1 MKSETSFLDLDP
13 NKYNTK
19 DDVEYDV
26 ELPNGLSEDI
36 VRKISALKGEPKWML
51 DTRLKAL
58 AHFFSRPMPKW
69 GADLQNIDFDAITYY
84 RRAKAGNSTKWEDVP
99 ENIKKTFERLGIP
112 EAERKFLAGAGTQ
125 FDSETVYHKVREDLA
140 KQGVIFCD
148 MDTAVKENPEIVQ
161 KYFGTVVPYADN
173 KFAALNSAVWSGGS
187 FVYVPKGVKV
197 ELPLQAYF
205 RINTKNMGQF
215 ERTLII
221 VDEGAEVHYIE
232 GCSAPVYST
241 NSLHAAVVEVI
252 AHKNARVRYTTLQN
266 WANNVYN
273 LVTKRAKAYEDA
285 YVEWLDANVGSKITM
300 KYPCVILMGR
310 GAKANIISVALA
322 GAGQCQD
329 TGAKVFHLAPDTS
342 STILAKSVS
351 KDGGKSAFR
360 GIVKVVRGA
369 KNSKSHMRC
378 DALILDE
385 KSKSDTFPTLQIDEH
400 QVSTGHE
407 ATVGKVS
414 EDQLFYLMSRGLS
427 EQQAVTM
434 IVSGFLEEF
443 VKQLPLEYA
452 VEFNRLIELEMTNAI
467 TPTHVKGVG
476 GMPKFDRILS

>member
-1 MKSETSFLDLDP
+1 MIQTETSFLDLNP
-13 NKYNTK
+13 NKYGEK
-19 DDVEYDV
+19 DDVEY
-26 ELPNGLSEDI
+26 EFEMPKGLSEEV
-36 VRKISALKGEPKWML
+36 VRKISALKKEPAWML
-51 DTRLKAL
+51 AFRLKAL

-69 GADLQNIDFDAITYY
+69 GADLENIDFNNITYY
-84 RRAKAGNSTKWEDVP
+84 LKAKAGNSTKWEDVP
-99 ENIKKTFERLGIP
+99 DNIKKTFEKLGIP

-148 MDTAVKENPEIVQ
+148 MDTAVKEHPEIVQ

-173 KFAALNSAVWSGGS
+173 KFAALNTAVWSGGS
-187 FVYVPKGVKV
+187 FVYVPKGVKIN
-197 ELPLQAYF
+197 LPLQAYF
-205 RINTKNMGQF
+205 RINAPNIGQF
-215 ERTLII
+215 ERTMII

-252 AHKNARVRYTTLQN
+252 AHKNSRVRYTTLQN

-273 LVTKRAKAYEDA
+273 LVTKRAKAHEDA

-300 KYPCVILMGR
+300 KYPCVILAGR
-310 GAKANIISVALA
+310 GAKANIISVAFA

-351 KDGGKSAFR
+351 KDSGISAFR
-360 GIVKVVRGA
+360 GIVKVIKGA
-369 KNSKSHMRC
+369 KNAKSHMRC

-400 QVSTGHE
+400 EVSTGHE

-427 EQQAVTM
+427 EQQATTM
-434 IVSGFLEEF
+434 IVSGFLQEF
-443 VKQLPLEYA
+443 TKQLPLEYA
-452 VEFNRLIELEMTNAI
+452 IEFNRLIEMEMTNAI
-467 TPTHVKGVG
+467 N
-476 GMPKFDRILS
+476 